1 MVRYATG
8 VGPPGKMR
16 RPRMTRSTARWL
28 LAVMC
33 LTLVASACG
42 GGSSVE
48 IDPDAP
54 AADVKPPPALDTKR
68 TGLPGLVVATNSPSI
83 RRLAKSGEGEGAVVL
98 FVEPGGPFDGLGVG
112 RGDLIT
118 AVAGEEIRNHPRAL
132 ALLHDRP
139 GKEIEVTVRSRDG
152 RERSIAVEPRV
163 PIVASLRQYLNPL
176 VSASPRDAVL
186 RFLRAQAPGLYNA
199 KLTDLEM
206 ALRIDRRFVEAL
218 TLRASLIWDNR
229 PNDRDRTEQFTEEA
243 LEGWKRALE
252 IDPENTTTLSIRS
265 TVLSTLDS
273 AQQARRDAAKVVEV
287 DPTHPRGY
295 YALAVAEQALKRPE
309 RAVAPARAAITL
321 DPFNNTYWR
330 LLAQL
335 FVDLKREGDC
345 RKTTAS
351 FAPFLEAQKFDEDA
365 DRLKAICR

>member
-1 MVRYATG
+1 
-8 VGPPGKMR
+8 
-16 RPRMTRSTARWL
+16 MTRRAARWL
-28 LAVMC
+28 LAFLC
-33 LTLVASACG
+33 LALVASACG
-42 GGSSVE
+42 GGSSAD

-54 AADVKPPPALDTKR
+54 ASEVQAPPALDTKR
-68 TGLPGLVVATNSPSI
+68 TGLPGLVVATNSPSL
-83 RRLAKSGEGEGAVVL
+83 RRLAKSAEGDGAVVL

-118 AVAGEEIRNHPRAL
+118 NVAGEEIRNHPRAL

-139 GKEIEVTVRSRDG
+139 GKEIDVTIRHRDG
-152 RERSIAVEPRV
+152 RERSLKIEPREPLV
-163 PIVASLRQYLNPL
+163 SSLRQYLNPL

-229 PNDRDRTEQFTEEA
+229 PNDREQRGTFTEEA
-243 LEGWKRALE
+243 LNGWRNALQ
-252 IDPENTTTLSIRS
+252 IDPENTTALSIRS
-265 TVLSTLDS
+265 PVLATLDQ
-273 AQQARRDAAKVVEV
+273 AQQARRDAAKVVEL

-295 YALAVAEQALKRPE
+295 YALAIAEQELKRPE

-330 LLAQL
+330 LLASL
-335 FVDLKREGDC
+335 FVDLKRKDDC
-345 RKTTAS
+345 RKTADA
-351 FAPFLEAQKFDEDA
+351 FAPFLEAQRFDEDA